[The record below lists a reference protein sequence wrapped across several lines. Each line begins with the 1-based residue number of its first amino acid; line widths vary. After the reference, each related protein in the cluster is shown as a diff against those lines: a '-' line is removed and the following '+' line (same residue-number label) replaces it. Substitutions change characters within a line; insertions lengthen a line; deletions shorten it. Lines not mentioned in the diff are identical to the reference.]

1 MSVGPQGS
9 CHDEVSNTSR
19 FVHFVMIARHDE
31 YTMWTAERVHNDN
44 EKGYS
49 PSSTSDNWITRC
61 DCLEPGGHDTS
72 KRKRREEKEDVN
84 LRRKKE

>member
-1 MSVGPQGS
+1 VNG
-9 CHDEVSNTSR
+9 T
-19 FVHFVMIARHDE
+19 
-31 YTMWTAERVHNDN
+31 ERVHNDN

-72 KRKRREEKEDVN
+72 KRKCREEKEDIN
-84 LRRKKE
+84 LRRMRRNKENKVLGGKNDRK